1 SAARIRSLFMFIWSR
16 YWLTV
21 MPCSNRSLVTTV
33 VPPGSRV
40 LASQVRYDVPPG
52 PDPIAPPN
60 PSTTQHREKPC
71 PAFTIS
77 APCHPVNPQVRS
89 ARPAR
94 ARDLTAPPRT
104 VLYACLGQREGRPMG
119 SVDKVVTVVRN
130 GILAGT
136 WKPGASL
143 PSARQLGEDLP
154 ANKNRGGKA
163 SGLRTGGGL
172 PDVPPGRRARAAPS
186 ARRSL
191 PAQDVFRG
199 ELRRTLEPALR
210 SARMLGLRPE
220 QVVQTINEELTSF
233 YRMAAPQIVLVEGN
247 RIDAQQH
254 AADLA
259 SLLGTPASWAL
270 MQDLPSPRRA
280 DRCGDPYSDHDD
292 VEDELAGA
300 RIIGLH
306 TAPGPAVLLD
316 MLTSAQQPGARV
328 GLVCGNSK
336 SAVRFAKL
344 IEFYTT
350 KSIEIT

>member
-1 SAARIRSLFMFIWSR
+1 
-16 YWLTV
+16 
-21 MPCSNRSLVTTV
+21 
-33 VPPGSRV
+33 
-40 LASQVRYDVPPG
+40 
-52 PDPIAPPN
+52 
-60 PSTTQHREKPC
+60 
-71 PAFTIS
+71 
-77 APCHPVNPQVRS
+77 
-89 ARPAR
+89 
-94 ARDLTAPPRT
+94 
-104 VLYACLGQREGRPMG
+104 MG

-143 PSARQLGEDLP
+143 PSARQLGEDLHV
-154 ANKNRGGKA
+154 NKNTVSKA
-163 SGLRTGGGL
+163 YGLLTREGL
-172 PDVPPGRRARAAPS
+172 LDVSPGRRARAAPS

-233 YRMAAPQIVLVEGN
+233 YRMAAPQIVLVECN

-254 AADLA
+254 AADLS
-259 SLLGTPASWAL
+259 SLLGTPVSWAL
-270 MQDLPSPRRA
+270 IQNLPAPRSADLFVV
-280 DRCGDPYSDHDD
+280 PYFHLDD
-292 VEDELAGA
+292 VQDQLAGA
-300 RIIGLH
+300 RITGLH
-306 TAPGPAVLLD
+306 IAPEPAVLLD
-316 MLTSAQQPGARV
+316 MLTSAQRPGARV

-350 KSIEIT
+350 KSIEITHYRDPKGVTRLVAGCPRVYATPESYDTVHKLAPRKKLVLFAERIDPESLGPLRALLVDLKKTVLDRAAARSSAEGSRTRSLTEVPVS

>member
-1 SAARIRSLFMFIWSR
+1 
-16 YWLTV
+16 
-21 MPCSNRSLVTTV
+21 
-33 VPPGSRV
+33 
-40 LASQVRYDVPPG
+40 
-52 PDPIAPPN
+52 
-60 PSTTQHREKPC
+60 
-71 PAFTIS
+71 
-77 APCHPVNPQVRS
+77 
-89 ARPAR
+89 
-94 ARDLTAPPRT
+94 
-104 VLYACLGQREGRPMG
+104 MG

-143 PSARQLGEDLP
+143 PSARQLGEDLHV
-154 ANKNRGGKA
+154 NKNTVSKA
-163 SGLRTGGGL
+163 YGLLTREGL
-172 PDVPPGRRARAAPS
+172 LDVSPGRRARAAPS

-233 YRMAAPQIVLVEGN
+233 YRMAAPQIVLVECN

-254 AADLA
+254 AADLS
-259 SLLGTPASWAL
+259 SLLGTPVSCAL
-270 MQDLPSPRRA
+270 IQNLPAPRSADLFVV
-280 DRCGDPYSDHDD
+280 PYFHLDD
-292 VEDELAGA
+292 VQDQLAGA
-300 RIIGLH
+300 RITGLH
-306 TAPGPAVLLD
+306 IAPEPAVLLD
-316 MLTSAQQPGARV
+316 MLTSAQRPGARV

-350 KSIEIT
+350 KSIEITHYRDPKGVTRLVAGCPRVYATPESYDTVHKLAPRKKLVLFAERIDPESLGPLRALLVDLKKTVLDRAAARSSAEGSRTRSLTEVPVS

>member
-1 SAARIRSLFMFIWSR
+1 
-16 YWLTV
+16 
-21 MPCSNRSLVTTV
+21 
-33 VPPGSRV
+33 
-40 LASQVRYDVPPG
+40 
-52 PDPIAPPN
+52 
-60 PSTTQHREKPC
+60 
-71 PAFTIS
+71 
-77 APCHPVNPQVRS
+77 
-89 ARPAR
+89 
-94 ARDLTAPPRT
+94 
-104 VLYACLGQREGRPMG
+104 MG

-143 PSARQLGEDLP
+143 PSARQLGEDLHV
-154 ANKNRGGKA
+154 NKNTVSKA
-163 SGLRTGGGL
+163 YGLLTREGL
-172 PDVPPGRRARAAPS
+172 LDVSPGRRARAAPS

-233 YRMAAPQIVLVEGN
+233 YRMAAPQIVLVECN

-254 AADLA
+254 AADLS
-259 SLLGTPASWAL
+259 SLLGTPVSWAL
-270 MQDLPSPRRA
+270 IQNLPAPRSADLFVV
-280 DRCGDPYSDHDD
+280 PYFHLDD
-292 VEDELAGA
+292 VQDQLAGA
-300 RIIGLH
+300 RITGLH
-306 TAPGPAVLLD
+306 IAPEPAVLLD
-316 MLTSAQQPGARV
+316 MLTSAQRPGARV

-350 KSIEIT
+350 KSIEITHYRDPKGVARLVAGCPRVYATPESYDTVHKLAPRKKLVLFAERIDPESLGPLRALLVDLKKTVLDRAAARSSAEGSRTRSLTEVPVS

>member
-1 SAARIRSLFMFIWSR
+1 
-16 YWLTV
+16 
-21 MPCSNRSLVTTV
+21 
-33 VPPGSRV
+33 
-40 LASQVRYDVPPG
+40 
-52 PDPIAPPN
+52 
-60 PSTTQHREKPC
+60 
-71 PAFTIS
+71 
-77 APCHPVNPQVRS
+77 
-89 ARPAR
+89 
-94 ARDLTAPPRT
+94 
-104 VLYACLGQREGRPMG
+104 MG

-143 PSARQLGEDLP
+143 PSARQLGEDLHV
-154 ANKNRGGKA
+154 NKNTVSKA
-163 SGLRTGGGL
+163 YGLLTREGL
-172 PDVPPGRRARAAPS
+172 LDVSPGRRARAAPS

-233 YRMAAPQIVLVEGN
+233 YRMAAPQIVLVECN

-254 AADLA
+254 AADLS
-259 SLLGTPASWAL
+259 SLLGTPVSCAL
-270 MQDLPSPRRA
+270 IQNLPAPRSADLFVV
-280 DRCGDPYSDHDD
+280 PYFHLDD
-292 VEDELAGA
+292 VQDQLAGA
-300 RIIGLH
+300 RITGLH
-306 TAPGPAVLLD
+306 IAPEPAVLLD
-316 MLTSAQQPGARV
+316 MLTSAQRPGARV

-350 KSIEIT
+350 KSIEITHYRDPKGVTRLVAGCPRVYATPESYDTVHKLAPRKKLVLFAERIDPESLGPLRALLVDLKKTALDRAAARSSAEGSRTRSLTEVPVS

>member
-1 SAARIRSLFMFIWSR
+1 
-16 YWLTV
+16 
-21 MPCSNRSLVTTV
+21 
-33 VPPGSRV
+33 
-40 LASQVRYDVPPG
+40 
-52 PDPIAPPN
+52 
-60 PSTTQHREKPC
+60 
-71 PAFTIS
+71 
-77 APCHPVNPQVRS
+77 
-89 ARPAR
+89 
-94 ARDLTAPPRT
+94 
-104 VLYACLGQREGRPMG
+104 MG

-143 PSARQLGEDLP
+143 PSARQLGEDLHV
-154 ANKNRGGKA
+154 NKNTVSKA
-163 SGLRTGGGL
+163 YGLLTREGL
-172 PDVPPGRRARAAPS
+172 LDVSPGRRARAAPS

-233 YRMAAPQIVLVEGN
+233 YRMAAPQIVLVECN

-254 AADLA
+254 AADLS
-259 SLLGTPASWAL
+259 SLLGTPVSWAL
-270 MQDLPSPRRA
+270 IQNLPAPRSADLFVV
-280 DRCGDPYSDHDD
+280 PYFHLDD
-292 VEDELAGA
+292 VQDQLAGA

-306 TAPGPAVLLD
+306 IAPEPAVLLD
-316 MLTSAQQPGARV
+316 MLTSAQRPGARV

-350 KSIEIT
+350 KSIEITHYRDPKGVARLVAGCPRVYATPESYDTVHKLAPRKKLVLFAERIDPESLGPLRALLVDLKKTALDRAAARPSAERSRSWSLTAVPVP

>member
-1 SAARIRSLFMFIWSR
+1 
-16 YWLTV
+16 
-21 MPCSNRSLVTTV
+21 
-33 VPPGSRV
+33 
-40 LASQVRYDVPPG
+40 
-52 PDPIAPPN
+52 
-60 PSTTQHREKPC
+60 
-71 PAFTIS
+71 
-77 APCHPVNPQVRS
+77 
-89 ARPAR
+89 
-94 ARDLTAPPRT
+94 
-104 VLYACLGQREGRPMG
+104 MG

-143 PSARQLGEDLP
+143 PSARQLGEDLHV
-154 ANKNRGGKA
+154 NKNTVSKA
-163 SGLRTGGGL
+163 YGLLTREGL
-172 PDVPPGRRARAAPS
+172 LDVSPGRRARAAPS

-233 YRMAAPQIVLVEGN
+233 YRMAAPQIVLVECN

-254 AADLA
+254 AADLS
-259 SLLGTPASWAL
+259 SLLGTPVSWAL
-270 MQDLPSPRRA
+270 IQNLPAPRSADLFVV
-280 DRCGDPYSDHDD
+280 PYFHLDD
-292 VEDELAGA
+292 VQDQLAGA
-300 RIIGLH
+300 RITGLH
-306 TAPGPAVLLD
+306 IAPEPAVLLD
-316 MLTSAQQPGARV
+316 MLTSAQRPGARV

-350 KSIEIT
+350 KSIEITHYRDPKGVTRLVAGCPRVYATPESYDTVHKLAPRKKLVLFAERIDPESLGPLRALLVDLKKTALDRAAARSSAEGSRTRSLTEVPVS